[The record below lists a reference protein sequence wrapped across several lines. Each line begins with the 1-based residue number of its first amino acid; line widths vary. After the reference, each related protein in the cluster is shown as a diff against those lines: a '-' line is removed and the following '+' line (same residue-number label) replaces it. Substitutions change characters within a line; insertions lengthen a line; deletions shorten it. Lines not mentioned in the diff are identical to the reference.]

1 MIAPVSIPTKLP
13 LSVVVTLG
21 MTANLLFVVPALP
34 KSTAP
39 LGLNV
44 PTPIDA
50 PMPAA

>member
-21 MTANLLFVVPALP
+21 MTANLLLVVPALP

-50 PMPAA
+50 PIPAA

>member
-21 MTANLLFVVPALP
+21 IIANLFAVLPALP
-34 KSTAP
+34 KSTA
-39 LGLNV
+39 LRGWNV

-50 PMPAA
+50 PAPAV